1 MNIDITVA
9 NILTEGLQGIDRRS
23 LPKLLQ
29 DPSLIKGMVKYYE
42 HRKQIKIDALLY
54 TNVYDKV
61 KEGLIK
67 VCKEL

>member
-1 MNIDITVA
+1 MSVDIMVA
-9 NILTEGLQGIDRRS
+9 NILAEGLQGIDRRS

-42 HRKQIKIDALLY
+42 HRKQIKIDTLLY
-54 TNVYDKV
+54 RDICDKV